1 MRPRCTSLTA
11 QLRPIPNGSKRLS
24 FSLTVPVRSR
34 IFHRC
39 GPENYRDHIYP
50 ANVAKQLDNRVELTY
65 EQYRDLHNN
74 YAATSETYTTEPTTH
89 APFRLSGVTE
99 FQRRYEAQ

>member
-1 MRPRCTSLTA
+1 A
-11 QLRPIPNGSKRLS
+11 QLHNTSVLAGQRLGFYSYGSGAVAEY
-24 FSLTVPVRSR
+24 FTVVVDD
-34 IFHRC
+34 
-39 GPENYRDHIYP
+39 NYRDHIYP
-50 ANVAKQLDNRVELTY
+50 AYVAKQLDNRVELTY

-74 YAATSETYTTEPTTH
+74 YASTSETYTTEPTPH